1 MVVWTDNAVSHMTE
15 FIDGVRDDTEETAKA
30 YMSKLIDYVDILETM
45 PNMGKVLKYK
55 ILGYN
60 VRQIIYKKHR
70 IIYHIKENNVVIL
83 AIIHT
88 RLDIDKAIKRL
99 KRDVE

>member
-1 MVVWTDNAVSHMTE
+1 MVIWTDNAVSHITE
-15 FIDGVRDDTEETAKA
+15 FIDSVREGTEETAKA

-45 PNMGKVLKYK
+45 PELGKVLKYK
-55 ILGYN
+55 ILGYD

-70 IIYHIKENNVVIL
+70 IIYHVKENNAVIL

-88 RLDIDKAIKRL
+88 RLDIDKAIRKL
-99 KRDVE
+99 KRDIE